1 MNLITILEMI
11 NKYTNILGKWL
22 FSIVGGV
29 LAVFEPIQAFVFVCG
44 LAIIG
49 DFYTSI
55 KLGRRIS
62 KQHPDKAS
70 GKIQSSKIGQLM
82 TTLLKVL
89 FALYFAWQIDVYI
102 LADTALYATKVT
114 AGIFCFS
121 QIWSMLE
128 NESSFSNKKWARI
141 LQKIMIDKTI
151 RHLDLAVDTFDILIN
166 RKNDNKHT
174 KCIRYNKKR
183 L

>member
-1 MNLITILEMI
+1 MNLIAIFEMI
-11 NKYTNILGKWL
+11 NKYANNVGKLL
-22 FSIVGGV
+22 FSIAGGI
-29 LAVFEPIQAFVFVCG
+29 LAEFQPISTFMFVCG
-44 LAIIG
+44 LALIG

-70 GKIQSSKIGQLM
+70 GKVQSAKLGQLI
-82 TTLLKVL
+82 TTICKLL
-89 FALYFAWQIDVYI
+89 FMLYLGYQIDIAI
-102 LADTALYATKVT
+102 LEDTALYVTKTV

-128 NESSFSNKKWARI
+128 NEASFSNKKWTRI

-151 RHLDLAVDTFDILIN
+151 RHLDLSQDTFDTLTN
-166 RKNDNKHT
+166 NKNDTNHSKCT
-174 KCIRYNKKR
+174 KSTKKR

>member
-1 MNLITILEMI
+1 MNLIAIFEMT
-11 NKYTNILGKWL
+11 NKYANNVGKLL
-22 FSIVGGV
+22 FSIAGGI
-29 LAVFEPIQAFVFVCG
+29 LAEFQPISTFIFVCG
-44 LAIIG
+44 LALIG

-70 GKIQSSKIGQLM
+70 GKVQSKKIGDLI
-82 TTLLKVL
+82 TTICKLLFMLYLGYQIDIAIVCDS
-89 FALYFAWQIDVYI
+89 ALYV
-102 LADTALYATKVT
+102 TKTV

-128 NESSFSNKKWARI
+128 NESSFSNKKWAKL

-151 RHLDLAVDTFDILIN
+151 RHLDLAKNTFDMLTN
-166 RKNDNKHT
+166 FKNDSSSIKHP
-174 KCIRYNKKR
+174 KSRKKR
-183 L
+183 I